1 MPWLFASV
9 QSNYMRQRPGERD
22 WDCDGASRDARLSS
36 GPEWSTARKGKWEQ
50 RRCPPRALWPFCP
63 TVHQHSEQQLNLSC
77 LSCHLLNSAEVA
89 AQNIYGYRSQQSIVC
104 NLSPRRTRSKPGQ
117 CSGISLASHPHSPTR
132 GDWIS
137 NALCVVFKRHN
148 TNKWHPRT
156 RRLRGEG
163 REQSSSDQRCPSRLA
178 EPRPSGRSL
187 ERPIFTDLST
197 RK

>member
-1 MPWLFASV
+1 MPGCPLSL
-9 QSNYMRQRPGERD
+9 N
-22 WDCDGASRDARLSS
+22 GALL
-36 GPEWSTARKGKWEQ
+36 GKESAALGTEKV
-50 RRCPPRALWPFCP
+50 PPRALWPFCP

-89 AQNIYGYRSQQSIVC
+89 AQNIYDYRSQQSIVC
-104 NLSPRRTRSKPGQ
+104 NLSPARTRSKPGQ

-148 TNKWHPRT
+148 TNNWHPRT

-163 REQSSSDQRCPSRLA
+163 GEQSSSDQRCPSRLA

-197 RK
+197 RKWAFHHELSHGEEGSAELLLLKQRQM